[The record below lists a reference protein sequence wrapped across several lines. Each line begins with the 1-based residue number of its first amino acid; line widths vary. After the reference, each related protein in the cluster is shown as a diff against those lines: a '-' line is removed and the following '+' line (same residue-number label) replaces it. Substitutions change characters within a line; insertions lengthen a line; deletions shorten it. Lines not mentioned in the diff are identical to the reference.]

1 MKVVLDTNVIISG
14 LLFPGGTPDR
24 LVRAVL
30 TNQLQNATSPDLLT
44 ELRTVLKRSFH
55 LSTERVGE
63 LIELISDAS
72 ELVYPTERL
81 YVVKA
86 DPADN
91 RVLECAVTGCV
102 AFIVT
107 GDQKHLGKLKTFG
120 RIPIVTPAEFMRQV
134 GL

>member
-14 LLFPGGTPDR
+14 LLFPGGIPDR

-44 ELRTVLKRSFH
+44 ELRTVLKRSFQ

-63 LIELISDAS
+63 LIELVSDAS

-81 YVVKA
+81 HVVKA
-86 DPADN
+86 DPADD
-91 RVLECAVTGCV
+91 RVLECAVTARV
-102 AFIVT
+102 ACIIT
-107 GDQKHLGKLKTFG
+107 GDQKHLGTLKVFG
-120 RIPIVTPAEFMRQV
+120 RIPIVSPADFVRQV